1 VDVIAG
7 NPPVPYTSIE
17 KIGVEHDTGPFD
29 CGQSELNQFLKRFA
43 LVNQKA
49 GAATTYVVCRG
60 NAVIGYYSLAVGSV
74 EYDRAPEGITKGIA
88 HHPVPLMILA
98 RLAVDST
105 EHGKGLGKGLLKD
118 AILRTLK
125 AAEIAGIRAIVV
137 HAKDDEAR
145 RFYEHFNFRPSPTD
159 QYHLFCLMK
168 DVKKLLP

>member
-1 VDVIAG
+1 M
-7 NPPVPYTSIE
+7 PYTSIE
-17 KIGVEHDTGPFD
+17 KIGAEHDTEPFD
-29 CGQSELNQFLKRFA
+29 CGQPELNQFLKRFA

-60 NAVIGYYSLAVGSV
+60 KVVIGYYSLAVGSV
-74 EYDRAPEGITKGIA
+74 EHDRAPERVTKGIA

-105 EHGKGLGKGLLKD
+105 EHGKGLGKTLLKD
-118 AILRTLK
+118 AMLRTLK